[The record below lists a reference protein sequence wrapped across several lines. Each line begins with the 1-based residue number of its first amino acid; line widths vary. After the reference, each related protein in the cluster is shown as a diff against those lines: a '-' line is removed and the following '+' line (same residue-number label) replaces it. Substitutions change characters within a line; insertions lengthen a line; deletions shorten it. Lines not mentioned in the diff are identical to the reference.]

1 MEVPTA
7 SNYLWLAIVGLLAM
21 TGIAAD
27 QPRPVPKFEGKSI
40 PDPPQQKEPW
50 TPPQTG
56 LPRFLV
62 SATADLFE
70 QGVADPRGCEYR
82 DVEAGN
88 RDIFKTRGF
97 VLPRRDGEPGRFVIT
112 WDGVIYP
119 ALSVGP
125 PADLDKDVRTLAE
138 TMKRERAAPVAK
150 NANRFDGRG
159 EFTNAQVRDSRRD
172 SGGPSGV
179 DGRSALK
186 VCLLLR
192 LGRADLAETLFAAG
206 TTWTPEV
213 RGRDLT
219 DYHISY
225 LTLATDWAVP
235 VFIRL
240 VSAHMRGDD
249 AIALDA
255 ARRLST
261 FAKAVE
267 AKAEA
272 MGFQQR
278 EARLDHPPSYL
289 PFLNQLPD
297 LLADH
302 ERRAKEP
309 AREPIPKR
317 GGDPSVRIAALIRD
331 LDQIDE
337 RQMSSP
343 GAANP
348 GGSPLVRLLIAEGDP
363 AVEPLLSGLEN
374 DMRLTRSVTFGRG
387 YSLDRVVHP
396 VYEAEFAAL
405 EKILKTYQ
413 FHESSQRLRLHDLA
427 IRKTAA
433 RYLRAYWEKNR
444 TTSITDR
451 WYQMLSDDQAGS
463 DRWLEGAGGIAESN
477 DRRGGFIPA
486 RLRKLTSFPMRGE
499 VLRSR
504 RNPSVSDLMA
514 RRAYEIARSA
524 DPLQAPN
531 MALRNAFQFALI
543 LSRWDEKASLPV
555 VRAMMLKCIDVMD
568 VRSRNE
574 TGEDPWLSSYVP
586 LFTLIR
592 ADAGDRES
600 LDQYAAWFRKIVPKD
615 LKHQGIGC
623 FEPMWVYAE
632 HPAIA
637 ETARWLFND
646 PESPWVPLLR
656 EPQGVYSQFFPNH
669 NIFTS
674 QLTRV
679 AGFRDGM
686 MTAMREKAPLG
697 NIRRGEGYTFL
708 AKTRDGW
715 SWNDQCYRRD
725 LLALEPGVDVPF
737 RVCDFLA
744 WKLSSLEAAPDCQ
757 LYWSQDRRDRAVE
770 ACVAYLKRYGDR
782 FTAEEPPGEHDFPDK
797 KSHLA
802 FPALGHPAT
811 LEDVRAAQAIFSL
824 EGQGEVRLA
833 KVPDFPIPARWITLK
848 DFPFDR
854 PMSDGVVHH
863 EFEQD
868 GWIWQAEE
876 VRKGDHWER
885 FLGFVGPHVI
895 ARVPS
900 AEIEL
905 RPRQFGFDWG
915 SLSGGLDVRV
925 EPVEPA
931 KEVTIQAI
939 RSTSPSGSGIV
950 EASTTPRPSN
960 YFDETVSA
968 PRCVAASLSRS
979 LILLRAS
986 PGVDRAGP
994 RKS

>member
-1 MEVPTA
+1 MEVPTGLNPM
-7 SNYLWLAIVGLLAM
+7 SLAIVGLLAM
-21 TGIAAD
+21 TSFAAD
-27 QPRPVPKFEGKSI
+27 PPRPVPKFEGKSI
-40 PDPPQQKEPW
+40 PDPPRQKEPW

-119 ALSVGP
+119 AISVGP

-150 NANRFDGRG
+150 NANPFEGRG
-159 EFTNAQVRDSRRD
+159 QFTSTHVNEYRWD

-179 DGRSALK
+179 NGRSALK

-192 LGRADLAETLFAAG
+192 LGRADLAEALFAAG

-235 VFIRL
+235 VFVRL

-255 ARRLST
+255 ARRLSA
-261 FAKAVE
+261 FAKAAE

-272 MGFQQR
+272 MGFPRSQ
-278 EARLDHPPSYL
+278 ARFNDAPSYM
-289 PFLNQLPD
+289 PFLSQLPD
-297 LLADH
+297 SLADH

-309 AREPIPKR
+309 ARGPIPKR
-317 GGDPSVRIAALIRD
+317 GGDPSARIAALIRD

-343 GAANP
+343 GAAYP
-348 GGSPLVRLLIAEGDP
+348 GRSPLVQLLIAEGDT
-363 AVEPLLSGLEN
+363 AVEPLLSALEN
-374 DMRLTRSVTFGRG
+374 DMRLTRSVTYGRG
-387 YSLDRVVHP
+387 SSLYRAIHP
-396 VYEAEFAAL
+396 VFEAEFAAL
-405 EKILKTYQ
+405 EGILRTNQ
-413 FHESSQRLRLHDLA
+413 FHESSQRLRLHDLE
-427 IRKTAA
+427 IRKTSV

-451 WYQMLSDDQAGS
+451 WYQLLSDDQAGY
-463 DRWLEGAGGIAESN
+463 DRWAEAAGGIAESI

-486 RLRKLTSFPMRGE
+486 RLRKSTSSRMRGE
-499 VLRSR
+499 ILRSR
-504 RNPSVSDLMA
+504 RNPSVSDLLA
-514 RRAYEIARSA
+514 RRASEIARSA
-524 DPLQAPN
+524 DPLQSPN
-531 MALRNAFQFALI
+531 MALRHAFRFALI
-543 LSRWDEKASLPV
+543 LSRWDEKAALPV
-555 VRAMMLKCIDVMD
+555 VRAMMLKCIDIME
-568 VRSRNE
+568 VRSRHE
-574 TGEDPWLSSYVP
+574 TAEDPWLSSYVP

-600 LDQYAAWFRKIVPKD
+600 LDQYASWFRKIGPKD
-615 LKHQGIGC
+615 LDNQRMDC
-623 FEPMWVYAE
+623 FEPMWVHAD

-646 PESPWVPLLR
+646 PRSPWVPLLR
-656 EPQGVYSQFFPNH
+656 QPDGFKQQYFPYGKL
-669 NIFTS
+669 FTS
-674 QLTRV
+674 QLMRV
-679 AGFRDGM
+679 AGFREGM
-686 MTAMREKAPLG
+686 MTAMSGKSPMG
-697 NIRRGEGYTFL
+697 NARRGDGYAVLIETN
-708 AKTRDGW
+708 DGGGW
-715 SWNDQCYRRD
+715 SEVCYRRD
-725 LLALEPGVDVPF
+725 LLALEPGVVIPF

-744 WKLSSLEAAPDCQ
+744 WKLSSLEGAPDCQ
-757 LYWSQDRRDRAVE
+757 LYWPQDHRDRAAE
-770 ACVAYLKRYGDR
+770 ACVAYLKRYGER
-782 FTAEEPPGEHDFPDK
+782 FTAEEHPGESDFPDRK
-797 KSHLA
+797 ANLA

-811 LEDVRAAQAIFSL
+811 IDDVREARAIFSL
-824 EGQGEVRLA
+824 EGQGEVRIA
-833 KVPDFPIPARWITLK
+833 KVLDFPIPARWVTLK
-848 DFPFDR
+848 DYPFER

-876 VRKGDHWER
+876 VRKGDRWER

-895 ARVPS
+895 ARPFRRDRASSQTIRACLGFPLGRARCVRGAGRAARS
-900 AEIEL
+900 DL
-905 RPRQFGFDWG
+905 R
-915 SLSGGLDVRV
+915 S
-925 EPVEPA
+925 
-931 KEVTIQAI
+931 
-939 RSTSPSGSGIV
+939 
-950 EASTTPRPSN
+950 RPS
-960 YFDETVSA
+960 DRRRRPDPESSGHRQRLA
-968 PRCVAASLSRS
+968 RRIIP
-979 LILLRAS
+979 
-986 PGVDRAGP
+986 PGG
-994 RKS
+994 